1 MQDNPPA
8 LQVLDIVIADLR
20 DNKLPSLTGRP
31 QFEMR
36 VTLSAL
42 QLVRR
47 SMALTPA
54 SDAAEL
60 KRLTDLLGQAGD
72 LGTLNRLLTERI
84 AAGEMTLET
93 PGLAAHLRQTAIEKL
108 AVDQPNYSAF
118 RRAVEQQEKS

>member
-84 AAGEMTLET
+84 AAGEMDIET

-108 AVDQPNYSAF
+108 AVDQPNYSAY
-118 RRAVEQQEKS
+118 RRATEQEKT